1 MQAGQVVAFDCGNP
15 RGQALVV
22 AVGHHLG
29 EGGDV
34 AGGGVQL
41 RAAGLDL
48 CQLGCLVLG
57 EVARELSVRT
67 MIFDVEP
74 LSALLGAR
82 ENLIHPGSSR
92 GAEEP
97 LC

>member
-1 MQAGQVVAFDCGNP
+1 MVPSAVPLLQTRVSPLATAGWSRRMPPGEGMQAGQVVAFDCGDP

-41 RAAGLDL
+41 RAAG
-48 CQLGCLVLG
+48 
-57 EVARELSVRT
+57 R
-67 MIFDVEP
+67 
-74 LSALLGAR
+74 
-82 ENLIHPGSSR
+82 
-92 GAEEP
+92 
-97 LC
+97 